1 MLYNFSIK
9 NKIMFFKQ
17 FGGKATKK
25 LIQRYA
31 QSDNWKNGQFQNLE
45 AVDMSMGLSKLPGMI
60 YKQLSGSVERIPK
73 KPLPI
78 QDFDKDG
85 FLSPTDKAKFIWYG
99 HAVVL
104 MRISGKTLLIDPML
118 GDDTTPIAPSK
129 SKRFSENTLDL
140 IDDFPTIDLVL
151 FTHDHY
157 DHLDFASVHKLKGK
171 VKHFFVALGVK
182 RHLMNWGIAADKITE
197 FDWWQ
202 TRSFGNT
209 EITFTPTRH
218 FSGRGLTDRFKSLWG
233 GWAFKT
239 PTENIWFSGDGGYGQ
254 HFTEVRKKLGG
265 FDFAFMECGQY
276 NDDWSEIHLFPH
288 ESVQAAIDANVQK
301 IMPFHWAGF
310 NLSYQ
315 HTWTEPVE
323 EFVKSAQ
330 EKQINY
336 ATPILGKI
344 FNVASV
350 EQEKWWLNYQ

>member
-1 MLYNFSIK
+1 
-9 NKIMFFKQ
+9 MFFKQ
-17 FGGKATKK
+17 FGGKATKD
-25 LIQRYA
+25 LLQQYE

-45 AVDMSMGLSKLPGMI
+45 HTEMSMGLTKIPSVI
-60 YKQLSGSVERIPK
+60 YKQLTNSAGRTPK
-73 KPLPI
+73 NPLPI
-78 QDFDKDG
+78 QAFDKND
-85 FLSPTDKAKFIWYG
+85 FLSPADKAKFIWYG

-104 MRISGKTLLIDPML
+104 MRLGGKTLLIDPML
-118 GDDTTPIAPSK
+118 GDDTTPIAPAK
-129 SKRFSENTLDL
+129 NKRFSENTLDL
-140 IDDFPTIDLVL
+140 IDDFPEIDLVL

-157 DHLDFASVHKLKGK
+157 DHLDYASVQKLKGK

-182 RHLMNWGIAADKITE
+182 RHLTSWGISADKITE

-202 TRSFGNT
+202 TRQFGNT

-239 PTENIWFSGDGGYGQ
+239 VNESIWFGGDGGYGQ
-254 HFTEVRKKLGG
+254 HFKEIGQKLGG

-276 NDDWSEIHLFPH
+276 NDDWHEIHLFPH
-288 ESVQAAIDANVQK
+288 ESVQAAIDAKAKK

-323 EFVKSAQ
+323 EFVKSAK
-330 EKQINY
+330 ENNMNY
-336 ATPILGKI
+336 ATPILGEI
-344 FNVASV
+344 FDIDSI
-350 EQEKWWLNYQ
+350 EQEKWWLNY